1 MIFTVAVLDP
11 QISQSTISQR
21 LNNQHAL
28 GSSSAY
34 ICCRR
39 ETRPEIPAS
48 TKKIF
53 AAGRDASETQQKSK
67 YFRSNRNF
75 CPILPSLKVRRSK
88 PNCPRSRMMVE
99 LWETIVQ
106 SKFSLKDIGIIGN
119 SPPIKALARQIETTA
134 RCDLTVLI
142 TGESGTGKEL
152 VARAIHQQSERAELP
167 FISINCGALSEG
179 LLESELFGYERGAFT
194 GANQKQKGL
203 FQASHTGTIFLDEIG
218 EVSPACQVKLLRVLQ
233 EGAVRPVGGHTEIA
247 VDVRVITATN
257 RNLHKEISTG
267 KFREDLFYRIAV
279 MTIDA
284 PPLRK
289 RASDIPLLVE
299 HFLRQAEQKM
309 RCPYRRKIEQEGLAT
324 LSAYT
329 WPGNVRQLRNVI
341 ERLVAITF
349 ESELITTEA
358 ILRALPA
365 SLLSEMATQL
375 PVVFRENDSLDDF
388 LDRMLLRAY
397 EQLRK
402 QTGSHSK
409 AARLLRT
416 DRVSLYQRIAR
427 ARERINGDVASGEAR

>member
-1 MIFTVAVLDP
+1 MD
-11 QISQSTISQR
+11 
-21 LNNQHAL
+21 
-28 GSSSAY
+28 
-34 ICCRR
+34 
-39 ETRPEIPAS
+39 ETLQLR
-48 TKKIF
+48 
-53 AAGRDASETQQKSK
+53 GK
-67 YFRSNRNF
+67 YFGPNRNF
-75 CPILPSLKVRRSK
+75 CPILTSLKVWRSK
-88 PNCPRSRMMVE
+88 PILLYAQVKDDPGEKV
-99 LWETIVQ
+99 VQ
-106 SKFSLKDIGIIGN
+106 SKSSLKDIGIIGN
-119 SPPIKALARQIETTA
+119 SPPIKALGCQIETSA
-134 RCDLTVLI
+134 RSDLTALI

-152 VARAIHQQSERAELP
+152 VARAIHQQSSRAEMP
-167 FISINCGALSEG
+167 FISINCGALTET
-179 LLESELFGYERGAFT
+179 LLESELFGYVRGAFT
-194 GANQKQKGL
+194 GANQKHNGL
-203 FQASHTGTIFLDEIG
+203 FQAAHTGTIFLDEIG
-218 EVSPACQVKLLRVLQ
+218 EVSPTCQVKLLRVLQ
-233 EGAVRPVGGHTEIA
+233 EGAVRPVGGHTEIT

-257 RNLHKEISTG
+257 RNLHQEISAG

-279 MTIDA
+279 MTIDT

-289 RASDIPLLVE
+289 RSSDIPILVE
-299 HFLRQAEQKM
+299 HFLRQAEQKI
-309 RCPYRRKIEQEGLAT
+309 RSPYRHKIEQEGLAT

-329 WPGNVRQLRNVI
+329 WPGNVRQLRNVV

-375 PVVFRENDSLDDF
+375 PIVFRENDSLDDF

-427 ARERINGDVASGEAR
+427 ARQRINADVASGEVG